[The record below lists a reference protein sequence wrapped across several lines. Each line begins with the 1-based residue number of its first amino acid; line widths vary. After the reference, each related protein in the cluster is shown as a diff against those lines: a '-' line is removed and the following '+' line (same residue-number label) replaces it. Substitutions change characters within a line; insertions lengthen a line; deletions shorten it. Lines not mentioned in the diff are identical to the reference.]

1 MKVLKSGNDFLKI
14 KDLKIEGFAALAP
27 MAGVA
32 DRAMREICMDF
43 GAAFCVGEL
52 ASAKGIAMKDKKSA
66 ELLYVGKKERP
77 MASQL
82 FGCDPEVMAA
92 AAKTAME
99 YRPDFLDINMGCPA
113 PKVANNNGGSG
124 LLKDVKLAETVARA
138 VVKASDV
145 PVTAKIRIGWN
156 REELVAVELA
166 KRLEQAGVSMI
177 TVHGRTREQQYA
189 PPVDLDA
196 IAAVKRAVEIPIVG
210 NGDIFTPED
219 AARMYEY
226 TGCDMVMV
234 GRGAMGAPWIFSQI
248 NAYLS
253 EGRIL
258 PDPPLAE
265 KMRIMLCQARLM
277 SKYKSPHMACLQ
289 MRKQAAWYI
298 KGVKGAAEFRQK
310 AFKITEIAELERLA
324 MEVIQKEKETDK

>member
-1 MKVLKSGNDFLKI
+1 MNI

-66 ELLYVGKKERP
+66 ELLYVGQKERP

-277 SKYKSPHMACLQ
+277 SNYKSPHMACLQ

-310 AFKITEIAELERLA
+310 VFKITEIAELERLA